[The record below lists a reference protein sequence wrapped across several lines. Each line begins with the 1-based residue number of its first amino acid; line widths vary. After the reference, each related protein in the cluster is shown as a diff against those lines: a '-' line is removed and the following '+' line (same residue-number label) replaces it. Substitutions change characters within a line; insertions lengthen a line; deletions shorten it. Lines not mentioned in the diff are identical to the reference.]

1 MTKKSVSQLEWHLR
15 LQSLLDGWRNGQI
28 TLSKELTERK
38 IWDELP
44 AYNPPRDCIQPPKD
58 AYVLHVYENEEKLST
73 VPLTQKCMVL
83 GSAKDING
91 QILDTTSPTVNRQ
104 HAALLYMKGK
114 MYFKP
119 INGGATVHYVG
130 DFPYL
135 KGTKLTCANPA
146 KASAA
151 CTTSGYIPVNS

>member
-73 VPLTQKCMVL
+73 VPLTQKCMV
-83 GSAKDING
+83 
-91 QILDTTSPTVNRQ
+91 
-104 HAALLYMKGK
+104 
-114 MYFKP
+114 
-119 INGGATVHYVG
+119 
-130 DFPYL
+130 
-135 KGTKLTCANPA
+135 
-146 KASAA
+146 
-151 CTTSGYIPVNS
+151 